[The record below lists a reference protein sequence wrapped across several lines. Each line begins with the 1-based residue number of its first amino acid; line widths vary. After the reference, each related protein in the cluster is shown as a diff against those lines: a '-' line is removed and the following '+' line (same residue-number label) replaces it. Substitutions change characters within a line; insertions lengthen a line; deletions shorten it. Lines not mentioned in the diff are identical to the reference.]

1 MVEGVGLVV
10 AGIVKSGTAK
20 TNMHCLLGPNK
31 ARGFRPVII
40 KSIHV
45 NRSSRDE
52 AVSGEYACF
61 NIRPLKAG

>member
-52 AVSGEYACF
+52 AVSG
-61 NIRPLKAG
+61 